1 MSDCCDLV
9 FLREP
14 VIGDYEAM
22 GNELLTFAF
31 ELWNNQ
37 AETDPFDFTGYVGRC
52 ALRNPEPPNTATP
65 ATSVTISGN
74 LVVAKFAKATI
85 ETLAVATPFVFDL
98 SVDRASDDDS
108 FCLWTGTITFRQGA
122 TS

>member
-1 MSDCCDLV
+1 MPDCCNIV

-31 ELWNNQ
+31 ELWNDN
-37 AETDPFDFTGYVGRC
+37 ARTVPFDFTGYTGRG
-52 ALRNPEPPNTATP
+52 ALRDPGPPVVITP
-65 ATSVTISGN
+65 LTSITIVGN
-74 LVVAKFAKATI
+74 LVTGLLDKATV
-85 ETLAVATPFVFDL
+85 ETLSISVPFIFDL
-98 SVDRASDDDS
+98 SVDNSGNGDS

-122 TS
+122 SS